1 MRERLET
8 RAMDD
13 FSPLEEDVW
22 LKGTLIIHVVGRN
35 GKPLPGKVVHVQG
48 CGFS

>member
-1 MRERLET
+1 
-8 RAMDD
+8 MDD

-22 LKGTLIIHVVGRN
+22 LKGTLIIHVGRN
-35 GKPLPGKVVHVQG
+35 GRPLPGKVVHVQG